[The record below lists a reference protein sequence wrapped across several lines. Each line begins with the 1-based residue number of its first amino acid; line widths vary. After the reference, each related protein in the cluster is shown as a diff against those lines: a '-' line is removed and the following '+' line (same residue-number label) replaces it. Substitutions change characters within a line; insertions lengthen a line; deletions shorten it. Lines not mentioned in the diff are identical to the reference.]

1 MVGPTSHGIEDL
13 IARDSGASYNT
24 STKQIVSSSYS
35 PATKSPRV
43 VPIGVMNIDQYL
55 AQAANGSNPVVRL
68 ENIYGFFI
76 EGMGDVAAD
85 GSMTLSASGK
95 SVIGRIMTIPATGSS
110 KLNSSSS
117 FLRSIILVR

>member
-13 IARDSGASYNT
+13 IARDSGASYNAG
-24 STKQIVSSSYS
+24 TKQIVGSSYS